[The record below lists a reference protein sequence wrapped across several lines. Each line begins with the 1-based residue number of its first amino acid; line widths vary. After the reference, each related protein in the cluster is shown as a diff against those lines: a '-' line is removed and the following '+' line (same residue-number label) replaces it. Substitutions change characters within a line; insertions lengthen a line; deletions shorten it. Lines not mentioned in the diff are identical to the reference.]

1 MKITKENMR
10 NFLLHDYLYEAFFL
24 SEDTI
29 DDELFIELTELLFLK
44 CNERFGDIIEV
55 ITNLKQCNYAEARI
69 GLRNKEN
76 YQDFKKDILNLR
88 TAAKRLL
95 EMIIVT
101 SAITNE
107 QEIRQHKLNW
117 QRFDNFDKEKDVNY
131 YHQHIVYQQFKK
143 VETLDELAGFN
154 SFLHQYLVEMAFK
167 LAEIFIRR
175 INYTIGFLKNEEA
188 FKEICVEATFNVR
201 NFRKAIES
209 LKSKTE

>member
-1 MKITKENMR
+1 MKITEEYMR
-10 NFLLHDYLYEAFFL
+10 NSLLHNYLYEAFFL
-24 SEDTI
+24 SEDTF

-55 ITNLKQCNYAEARI
+55 ITNLKQCKYAEARI

-95 EMIIVT
+95 EIIIVT

-107 QEIRQHKLNW
+107 QEIRHHKLIW

-143 VETLDELAGFN
+143 VERLDELAGFN

-175 INYTIGFLKNEEA
+175 INFTIGFLKNEEA
-188 FKEICVEATFNVR
+188 FKEICVAATFNVR